1 MFKITA
7 YEHVGIR
14 VTDRSRAIRFY
25 EKLGFREETDLPEH
39 QAVEM
44 VNDDG
49 LYINLIYNGVAR
61 DGGRNIL
68 IDEAVKYPGCHAPRL
83 RGRRPRRLSRHAEQ
97 GRHPDHRRAGRYRR
111 PAARVFHPRSGR
123 HGPGIRRVLQTTKL
137 IRRAAFN
144 AAQTRETLDHDQ
156 ALRSR
161 TVRVT
166 ATRCACWSPCW
177 AWTAKSCRSIFWPAS
192 TRRRSSSA

>member
-39 QAVEM
+39 AAVEM

-68 IDEAVKYPGCHAPRL
+68 IDEAVKHPGVTHPAFVVNDLDALIRMLDREGIAITEGPVDIG
-83 RGRRPRRLSRHAEQ
+83 GRRRVCFIRD
-97 GRHPDHRRAGRYRR
+97 PDGT
-111 PAARVFHPRSGR
+111 
-123 HGPGIRRVLQTTKL
+123 VLE
-137 IRRAAFN
+137 FD
-144 AAQTRETLDHDQ
+144 EFY
-156 ALRSR
+156 
-161 TVRVT
+161 
-166 ATRCACWSPCW
+166 
-177 AWTAKSCRSIFWPAS
+177 KSN
-192 TRRRSSSA
+192 